1 MCIRDS
7 FQEEG
12 WKRCKTCKN
21 AQERARVA
29 KLMADPE
36 YREIHNARKVAARNA
51 KPENIERHRKHNR
64 EYMREKAKDSEWRD
78 EKNAR
83 KRSRWSSDPEFRAK
97 NLADMKER
105 AALPESKELANTR
118 FRRRFETDTNYRI
131 SHNLRGRMHKALRSG
146 SQVADLGCSIE
157 EFKCFI
163 ENQFIEGMSWD
174 NYGKWHLDHVRPLAA
189 FNLEDR
195 TQFLEVANW
204 TNYQPLWAEDNIR
217 KGAKEE

>member
-1 MCIRDS
+1 MPAKGSRKTHCKHGH

-21 AQERARVA
+21 RTAQ
-29 KLMADPE
+29 KSYHKTMADPE
-36 YREIHNARKVAARNA
+36 YRENTNARKVAERNA
-51 KPENIERHRKHNR
+51 KPENIERHRNCNR
-64 EYMREKAKDSEWRD
+64 EGERERSKDQDYRD
-78 EKNAR
+78 AKNAR
-83 KRSRWSSDPEFRAK
+83 QQVRRDSDEARAK
-97 NLADMKER
+97 AATYQNARKETDVNFKIS
-105 AALPESKELANTR
+105 AALRTRLYMAVKRGSKV
-118 FRRRFETDTNYRI
+118 
-131 SHNLRGRMHKALRSG
+131 G
-146 SQVADLGCSIE
+146 SAVTDLGCSIE

-163 ENQFIEGMSWD
+163 ENQFTEGMSWD

-217 KGAKEE
+217 KGSKET

>member
-1 MCIRDS
+1 MPAKGSRKTHCKHGH

-21 AQERARVA
+21 EQERARVA

-36 YREIHNARKVAARNA
+36 YRENYNARKLAERNA

-64 EYMREKAKDSEWRD
+64 EYMRERAEDQEWMDAKNAKAKVRRSTD
-78 EKNAR
+78 E
-83 KRSRWSSDPEFRAK
+83 ERAK
-97 NLADMKER
+97 AVTYQKCR
-105 AALPESKELANTR
+105 K
-118 FRRRFETDTNYRI
+118 ETDVNFKI
-131 SHNLRGRMHKALRSG
+131 SAALRSRLYQAVKRG
-146 SQVADLGCSIE
+146 SKVGSAVTDLGCSIE

-163 ENQFIEGMSWD
+163 ENQFTEGMSWD

-217 KGAKEE
+217 KGSKEA